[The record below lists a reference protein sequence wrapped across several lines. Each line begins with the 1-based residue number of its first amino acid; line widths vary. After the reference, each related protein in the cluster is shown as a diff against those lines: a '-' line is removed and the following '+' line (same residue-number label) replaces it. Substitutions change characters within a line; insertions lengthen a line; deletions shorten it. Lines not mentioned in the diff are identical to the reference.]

1 MLSLCR
7 LEASFCSIRFRIQ
20 SGGMG
25 MMTEKTETKSTGEEA
40 MAIPA
45 QLTGAEL

>member
-1 MLSLCR
+1 MSLG
-7 LEASFCSIRFRIQ
+7 SIILFYNVRNTIR
-20 SGGMG
+20 GHGHDDG
-25 MMTEKTETKSTGEEA
+25 KTETKSTGEEA